1 MNVDEWFKQIREE
14 YSGHMQCGRG
24 CTECCYGLFDI
35 TLADAVNVAR
45 GFEKLPGDVR
55 RDVYSRAEEIHRGIL
70 SRIPNQTEPT
80 LFTEDDPLIDEI
92 VDAANSPRCPLL
104 GENGACRI
112 YDHRP
117 LACRL
122 EGVPMVDTHG
132 RLFGDWCELNFK
144 EGIPEPALADLKL
157 DYAEIDAAQEAG
169 SAKVA
174 AAAGLQNP
182 RALTFIPSVIV
193 EYSGFWRRLL
203 A

>member
-1 MNVDEWFKQIREE
+1 MNVDEWFKQIREK

-24 CTECCYGLFDI
+24 CTACCYGLFDI

-117 LACRL
+117 VACRL

-144 EGIPEPALADLKL
+144 EGIPEPALRDLQL
-157 DYAEIDAAQEAG
+157 DYAEIDAGKRQ
-169 SAKVA
+169 VP
-174 AAAGLQNP
+174 P
-182 RALTFIPSVIV
+182 RLPPPPGCRIRVP
-193 EYSGFWRRLL
+193 
-203 A
+203 